1 MENKEIR
8 VAEVNKAN
16 SLMWLKHL
24 AKERDEL
31 NALINQVE
39 EYAKNK
45 EIYLRSNF
53 LEIVKNYKDSGYYLT
68 LLKQYH
74 NLIKIDELWDREYF
88 MIYQKKVV
96 FLSYDDLKSMYF
108 KEKVNVQV

>member
-1 MENKEIR
+1 MNLEELKIKFWNQI
-8 VAEVNKAN
+8 VNN
-16 SLMWLKHL
+16 DFNVSQ
-24 AKERDEL
+24 AKED
-31 NALINQVE
+31 LILQGM
-39 EYAKNK
+39 NK

-53 LEIVKNYKDSGYYLT
+53 LEIVKNYKDSGYYLS

-96 FLSYDDLKSMYF
+96 FLSYDDLKNMYF
-108 KEKVNVQV
+108 KEKVNV

>member
-24 AKERDEL
+24 VKERDEL
-31 NALINQVE
+31 NTLINEIE

-53 LEIVKNYKDSGYYLT
+53 LEIVKNYKDSGYYLR

-88 MIYQKKVV
+88 MIYQNKVV
-96 FLSYDDLKSMYF
+96 FLSYDDLKNMYF
-108 KEKVNVQV
+108 KEKVNVQI